1 MHGKIGRDKIQD
13 WSGSDSFTLNNS
25 DADIESDKLSIRKLN
40 FRNHIIKLR
49 KWKVN
54 INHK

>member
-25 DADIESDKLSIRKLN
+25 DADIESDNNNASGTIHKKIELSKSYN
-40 FRNHIIKLR
+40 
-49 KWKVN
+49 
-54 INHK
+54 